1 MNFHEQKKKAQG
13 VQVMYGM
20 NWQKENRRLA
30 SAYDLQLREDLLSQ
44 SILIGILKKII
55 SQAEVTEIM

>member
-1 MNFHEQKKKAQG
+1 MNFHEEKKKAQG

-44 SILIGILKKII
+44 SLLIGI
-55 SQAEVTEIM
+55 